1 MEQTAAL
8 FVYLT
13 PLVFIIGYYVSSRR
27 KIALQNIEIKLD
39 AVSSGLTEPASLHP
53 IIDPLKCIGCGSCV
67 SACPE
72 QQVLGLI
79 NQKAELI
86 APSHCIGHGACKAAC
101 PEDAITLV
109 FGSATRGVD
118 IPELSSEFETSQ
130 PGVFIAGELGG
141 MGLIRNAI
149 EQGKQAMAAINKY
162 CQASAAVDDSIYDV
176 AIVGAGPAGIAAS
189 LYAIE
194 HNMKYLLLEQD
205 SLGGT
210 VSHFPRGKVVM
221 TSPAKLPLVGPV
233 KFSETS
239 KEELLAFW
247 QQVERNHELKANYQE
262 RLENVNRES
271 DCLHVVTNKSVYR
284 SKTLLMAIGRRG
296 TPRKLGVVGEE
307 LDKVMYRLVDP
318 QQFRH
323 QHVLVVGGGDSA
335 IEAALAISEEEGTTV
350 TLSYRGDSFNRAKE
364 KNRASIELAAQKKGI
379 SVYLQSEVT
388 NITVSA
394 VALKTTSGT
403 KLLKNSFVIIC
414 AGGVLPNA
422 LLNNIGISVTTKY
435 GTA

>member
-8 FVYLT
+8 LLYIT
-13 PLVFIIGYYVSSRR
+13 PLAVFLGYYVASRR
-27 KIALQNIEIKLD
+27 KIANQNIHIKVN
-39 AVSSGLTEPASLHP
+39 AIASGLTEPASLHP
-53 IIDPLKCIGCGSCV
+53 VIDPLKCIGCGSCV
-67 SACPE
+67 NACPE

-79 NQKAELI
+79 NRKAELI

-109 FGSATRGVD
+109 FGTATRGVD
-118 IPELSSEFETSQ
+118 IPELSSDFETSQ

-149 EQGKQAMAAINKY
+149 EQGTQAMMAIRNFGLSLKTTDE
-162 CQASAAVDDSIYDV
+162 SLYDV
-176 AIVGAGPAGIAAS
+176 IIVGAGPAGIAAS

-194 HNMKYLLLEQD
+194 QKMSYVLLEQD

-221 TSPAKLPLVGPV
+221 TSPAKLPLVGAV

-239 KEELLAFW
+239 KEELLEFW

-262 RLENVNRES
+262 RLEAVSRDGET
-271 DCLHVVTNKSVYR
+271 LRVTSNKGVYT
-284 SKTLLMAIGRRG
+284 SKALLMAIGRRG
-296 TPRKLGVVGEE
+296 TPRKLGVPGEE

-335 IEAALAISEEEGTTV
+335 IEAALAIADEEGTTV
-350 TLSYRGDSFNRAKE
+350 TLSYRGDAFSRAKE
-364 KNRASIELAAQKKGI
+364 KNRKQVSLAGQHDSL
-379 SVYLQSEVT
+379 SVYLQSEVD
-388 NITVSA
+388 NITTAA
-394 VALKTTSGT
+394 VMLKTTDGNVQ
-403 KLLKNSFVIIC
+403 LKNNYVIIC

-422 LLNNIGISVTTKY
+422 LLNDIGINVTTKF
-435 GTA
+435 GIA

>member
-1 MEQTAAL
+1 MEQAAAL

-13 PLVFIIGYYVSSRR
+13 PLAAIVGYYVSSRR
-27 KIALQNIEIKLD
+27 KIALQNIDIKLD
-39 AVSSGLTEPASLHP
+39 AISSGLTEPASLHP

-79 NQKAELI
+79 NRKAELI
-86 APSHCIGHGACKAAC
+86 APSHCIGHGACKTAC

-109 FGSATRGVD
+109 FGTATRGVD

-130 PGVFIAGELGG
+130 RGVFIAGELGG

-149 EQGKQAMAAINKY
+149 EQGKQAMAAIEKY
-162 CQASAAVDDSIYDV
+162 CQVSVVADDSVYDV
-176 AIVGAGPAGIAAS
+176 VIVGAGPAGIAAS
-189 LYAIE
+189 LFAIE
-194 HNMKYLLLEQD
+194 QNMRYLLLEQD

-221 TSPAKLPLVGPV
+221 TSPAKLPLVGTV

-239 KEELLAFW
+239 KEELLEFW

-262 RLENVNRES
+262 RLENVNREG
-271 DCLHVVTNKSVYR
+271 DCLHVLTNKSVYK
-284 SKTLLMAIGRRG
+284 SKALLMAIGRRG
-296 TPRKLGVVGEE
+296 TPRKLGVMGEE

-318 QQFRH
+318 HQFRH

-364 KNRASIELAAQKKGI
+364 KNRAGIELAGQEEGL
-379 SVYLQSEVT
+379 SVYLQSEV
-388 NITVSA
+388 NSITVST
-394 VALKTTSGT
+394 VELKTVSGI
-403 KLLKNSFVIIC
+403 KQLKNSYVIIC

-422 LLNNIGISVTTKY
+422 LLNDIGISVTTKY
-435 GTA
+435 GAA

>member
-1 MEQTAAL
+1 M
-8 FVYLT
+8 
-13 PLVFIIGYYVSSRR
+13 
-27 KIALQNIEIKLD
+27 
-39 AVSSGLTEPASLHP
+39 TEPASLHP
-53 IIDPLKCIGCGSCV
+53 VIDPLKCIGCGSCV
-67 SACPE
+67 NACPE

-79 NQKAELI
+79 NRKAELI

-109 FGSATRGVD
+109 FGTATRGVD
-118 IPELSSEFETSQ
+118 IPELSSDFETSQ

-149 EQGKQAMAAINKY
+149 EQGTQAMMAIRNFGLSLKTTDE
-162 CQASAAVDDSIYDV
+162 SLYDV
-176 AIVGAGPAGIAAS
+176 IIVGAGPAGIAAS

-194 HNMKYLLLEQD
+194 QKMSYVLLEQD

-221 TSPAKLPLVGPV
+221 TSPAKLPLVGAV

-239 KEELLAFW
+239 KEELLEFW

-262 RLENVNRES
+262 RLEAVSRDGET
-271 DCLHVVTNKSVYR
+271 LRVTSNKGVYT
-284 SKTLLMAIGRRG
+284 SKALLMAIGRRG
-296 TPRKLGVVGEE
+296 TPRKLGVPGEE

-335 IEAALAISEEEGTTV
+335 IEAALAIADEEGTTV
-350 TLSYRGDSFNRAKE
+350 TLSYRGDAFSRAKE
-364 KNRASIELAAQKKGI
+364 KNRKQVSLAGQHDSL
-379 SVYLQSEVT
+379 SVYLQSEVD
-388 NITVSA
+388 NITTAA
-394 VALKTTSGT
+394 VMLKTTDGNVQ
-403 KLLKNSFVIIC
+403 LKNNYVIIC

-422 LLNNIGISVTTKY
+422 LLNDIGINVTTKF
-435 GTA
+435 GIA

>member
-1 MEQTAAL
+1 MEKAAAL
-8 FVYLT
+8 LIYLT
-13 PLVFIIGYYVSSRR
+13 PLVAIVGYFVFSRR
-27 KIALQNIEIKLD
+27 KIALQNIDIKFD
-39 AVSSGLTEPASLHP
+39 AVSNGLTEPASLHP

-67 SACPE
+67 NACPE

-109 FGSATRGVD
+109 FGTATRGVD

-162 CQASAAVDDSIYDV
+162 CNASKSVDDSMYDV
-176 AIVGAGPAGIAAS
+176 TIVGAGPAGIAAS

-221 TSPAKLPLVGPV
+221 TSPAKLPLVGTV

-239 KEELLAFW
+239 KEELLEFW
-247 QQVERNHELKANYQE
+247 QQVERNHKLKANYQE
-262 RLENVNRES
+262 RLENVNRED

-296 TPRKLGVVGEE
+296 TPRKLGVEGEE

-318 QQFRH
+318 HQFRH
-323 QHVLVVGGGDSA
+323 RHVLVVGGGDSA

-350 TLSYRGDSFNRAKE
+350 TLSYRGDSFSRAKE
-364 KNRASIELAAQKKGI
+364 KNRASIALAAQKEGF
-379 SVYLQSEVT
+379 SVYLQSEV
-388 NITVSA
+388 NSITVSA
-394 VALKTTSGT
+394 VALKTASGI
-403 KLLKNSFVIIC
+403 KQLKNSYVIIC

-422 LLNNIGISVTTKY
+422 LLNDIGISVTTKY